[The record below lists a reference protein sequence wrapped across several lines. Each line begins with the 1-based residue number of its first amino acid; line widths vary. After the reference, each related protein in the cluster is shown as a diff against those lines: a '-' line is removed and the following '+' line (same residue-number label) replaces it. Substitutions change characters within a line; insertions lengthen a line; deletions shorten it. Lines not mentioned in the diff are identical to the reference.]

1 MPRRLR
7 IVVTG
12 GLGAMPFAGVAW
24 QILHYLEGFRRLGH
38 DVFYV
43 EDSGSWPYDPEQDT
57 VSDDPQPALRYVER
71 HLARCGLE
79 RSWAYRN
86 GVNGELHGM
95 TERELAAVLERADLL
110 VNVSGF
116 TVLGEA
122 MARIPVRFYL
132 ETDPVLPQ
140 IQVAKGERFTIDLLD
155 AHTHHFT
162 YGENFGGTDCTV
174 PIERYTYFPTRQPV
188 VLDWWEPLGFEVD
201 RDRPFTTVASWK
213 QTAKDV
219 EWQGRILT
227 WSKDVQFRP
236 YIDLPSRVRRPLE
249 MSLAI
254 SDDAAVARLEAAG
267 WRIRSAAALSR
278 DVDAYRDYI
287 RSSAG
292 EFSVAKEQYAL
303 TRSGWFSDRTVTYL
317 ASGRPA
323 VVQDTRFDRALPTGE
338 GLLAFTTP
346 DEAVAAL
353 EAVNADHERH
363 ARAARRIAEEY
374 LSTEVVLTRMLRHA
388 SLA

>member
-1 MPRRLR
+1 MADTLR

-24 QILHYLEGFRRLGH
+24 QVMHYLEGFRRLGH
-38 DVFYV
+38 EVHYL

-57 VSDDPQPALRYVER
+57 VSDDPRPALRYVAR

-79 RSWAYRN
+79 RNWAYRN
-86 GVNGELHGM
+86 GVDGELHGM
-95 TERELAAVLERADLL
+95 TERALADVLGRADVL

-116 TVLGEA
+116 TVLGDA
-122 MARIPVRFYL
+122 LASIPARLYL

-140 IQVAKGERFTIDLLD
+140 IQVAKREQFTIDLLA

-162 YGENFGGTDCTV
+162 YGENFGNPDCTV
-174 PIERYTYFPTRQPV
+174 PIERFTYHPTRQPV
-188 VLDWWEPLGFEVD
+188 VLDWWEPVSGTASPD
-201 RDRPFTTVASWK
+201 QAFTTIASWK

-219 EWQGRILT
+219 EWQGRTLT
-227 WSKDVQFRP
+227 WSKDVQFTP
-236 YIDLPSRVRRPLE
+236 YLDLPGRVSRALE

-254 SDDAAVARLEAAG
+254 SDDATVEKLRSAG
-267 WRIRSAAALSR
+267 WRIRPAAPLSR
-278 DVDAYRDYI
+278 DIDAYRDYI

-303 TRSGWFSDRTVTYL
+303 TRSGWFSDRTATYL

-323 VVQDTRFDRALPTGE
+323 VVQETAFALPTGA
-338 GLLAFTTP
+338 GLFAFSTA
-346 DEAVAAL
+346 DEAVAGLDAI
-353 EAVNADHERH
+353 EADYDRH
-363 ARAARRIAEEY
+363 ARAARDIAQEY
-374 LSTEVVLTRMLRHA
+374 LSADRVLPRMLGDA

>member
-1 MPRRLR
+1 MR

-24 QILHYLEGFRRLGH
+24 QIMHYLEGFRRLGH
-38 DVFYV
+38 RVHYL
-43 EDSGSWPYDPEQDT
+43 EDSGSWPYDPERDT
-57 VSDDPQPALRYVER
+57 VSDDPRPALRYVAR

-79 RSWAYRN
+79 RSWAFRSA
-86 GVNGELHGM
+86 VNGELHGM
-95 TERELAAVLERADLL
+95 SERELAAVLEGADLL

-122 MARIPVRFYL
+122 LASIPARFYL

-140 IQVAKGERFTIDLLD
+140 IEIAKGQQFTIDLLD
-155 AHTHHFT
+155 AHTHHFS
-162 YGENFGGTDCTV
+162 YGENFGNPDCTV
-174 PIERYTYFPTRQPV
+174 PIERFTYYPTRQPV
-188 VLDWWEPLGFEVD
+188 VLDWWEPLSTQAGPD
-201 RDRPFTTVASWK
+201 QAFTTIASWK
-213 QTAKDV
+213 QDAKDV

-227 WSKDVQFRP
+227 WSKDVQFTP
-236 YIDLPSRVRRPLE
+236 YLDLPDRVARPLE

-254 SDDAAVARLEAAG
+254 SDDAAVRKLRQAG
-267 WRIRSAAALSR
+267 WRIRPAAPLSR
-278 DVDAYRDYI
+278 DVDAYRTYI

-292 EFSVAKEQYAL
+292 EFSVAKEQYVL
-303 TRSGWFSDRTVTYL
+303 PRSGWFSDRTVTYL
-317 ASGRPA
+317 AAGRPA
-323 VVQDTRFDRALPTGE
+323 VVQDTGFGCALPTGE
-338 GLLAFTTP
+338 GLLPFSSP

-353 EAVNADHERH
+353 EAIEMDYGRH

-374 LSTEVVLTRMLRHA
+374 LSTDRVLSRMLTDA